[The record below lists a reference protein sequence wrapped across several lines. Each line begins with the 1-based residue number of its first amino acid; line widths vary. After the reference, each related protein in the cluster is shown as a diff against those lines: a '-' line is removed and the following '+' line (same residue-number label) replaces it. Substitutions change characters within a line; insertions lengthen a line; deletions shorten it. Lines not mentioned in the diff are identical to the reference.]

1 MIGQELVGT
10 IFDGRYKIQSV
21 LGQGGMGCVYQAL
34 EIELNRVVALK
45 VLYGTN
51 LNDSDS
57 RLRFIQEGKILS
69 ALAHR
74 HIVSIYRLGIWQGQ
88 IPYIAMEY
96 LEGQSLRSR
105 LNQDQSESADFCLR
119 IGIQSCSALSAVH
132 EAGVVHRDIKP
143 NNIIL
148 LERPEN
154 DYVKI
159 VDFGL
164 SKLLER
170 SDEQKLTKTG
180 LLIGT
185 PQYLSPEQCIGQP
198 ADIRSDIYALGCVLY
213 EILAGRPIFEVDN
226 PIALLH
232 KHTAEAPLALSG
244 LPQGKNLPEGLE
256 AALAKALA
264 KDPVCRYQSMNEF
277 KAALEL
283 VQSGRGN
290 EVDREPLSVFAKAKS
305 KYKSLTVALV
315 SLLLLCL
322 GVAVFYFYS
331 HNNAPVSSEKIS
343 NDNYRVETLRAMEF
357 AGQAKQA
364 ITRGNR
370 EEAAELSNRALGML
384 SSLGEIRSDDIN
396 EQKLEFAVLQILAEV
411 IPQTN
416 LQSFKFTRSGTHFF
430 EARFCKSSLV
440 PTAIESHKIKLA
452 ILENAGD
459 YIGAANTCCS
469 LVYHY
474 YNIGEIKTAESYL
487 QKARTF
493 MARAANVPFRSV
505 PLSMESTYR
514 ITEAYFLFYTGRFTE
529 LRALMPVLLNLA
541 ESVSKQNLA
550 EGSGVYL
557 KIATLY
563 EFLGD
568 DRNAERILQ
577 IIETILNECQD
588 YRYVHP
594 TFIVR
599 ERAVL
604 LCHQRRYKEAE
615 QLLKQRIEENNYGI
629 RKYSF
634 DLRYELGNVLIHQG
648 KYKEAEKTFKRCL
661 EMAKAAD
668 TSNRKYIRRF
678 YDGLASCYQK
688 QGRPVAEKEALK
700 SALALERKAHAET
713 ALFEIYILGRLS
725 DVCFRLGQNQE
736 STSYLQEAERL
747 SAAYDHSPFAQTG
760 SLRNAKAETMGIKAG
775 FLSRKKQYP
784 EAIKLFRQALQLI
797 TINVPDDYSIKVR
810 LLDGLAAALI
820 ADKQTTEAKT
830 VLNAAALLS
839 SYAQEK

>member
-34 EIELNRVVALK
+34 ELELNRIVALK
-45 VLYGTN
+45 VLHGAS

-57 RLRFIQEGKILS
+57 HQRFMQEGRILS
-69 ALAHR
+69 SLTDR
-74 HIVSIYRLGIWQGQ
+74 HIVTIYRLGIWQGQ
-88 IPYIAMEY
+88 TPYIAMEY
-96 LEGQSLRSR
+96 LEGESLRSR
-105 LNQDQSESADFCLR
+105 LNQDPIGSAHFCLR
-119 IGIQSCSALSAVH
+119 IGIQSCNALSVVH
-132 EAGVVHRDIKP
+132 EMGIVHRDIKP

-148 LERPEN
+148 LDKPES

-164 SKLLER
+164 SKLVER
-170 SDEQKLTKTG
+170 PDEQKLTQTG

-185 PQYLSPEQCIGQP
+185 PQYLSPEQCAGQP
-198 ADIRSDIYALGCVLY
+198 ADKRSDIYALGCVLY

-232 KHTAEAPLALSG
+232 KHTSEAPLALSS
-244 LPQGKNLPEGLE
+244 LSQVQNLPVGLE

-264 KDPVCRYQSMNEF
+264 KDPAFRYQSMNEF

-290 EVDREPLSVFAKAKS
+290 EVDREPLSVFAKAQS
-305 KYKSLTVALV
+305 KYKPLTVALV

-364 ITRGNR
+364 IARGNR

-384 SSLGEIRSDDIN
+384 SSLGEIRSDDLN

-416 LQSFKFTRSGTHFF
+416 LQSFKFTQRSTHFF

-440 PTAIESHKIKLA
+440 PTAIESRKIKLA

-469 LVYHY
+469 QVYHY
-474 YNIGEIKTAESYL
+474 YNVGEVKTAESYL

-514 ITEAYFLFYTGRFTE
+514 ITEAYSLFYTGRFTE

-568 DRNAERILQ
+568 HKNAERILQ

-594 TFIVR
+594 TFVVR

-634 DLRYELGNVLIHQG
+634 DLRYELGNVLIRQG
-648 KYKEAEKTFKRCL
+648 KYQEAEKTFKRCL

-668 TSNRKYIRRF
+668 TSNRKYVRRF

-688 QGRPVAEKEALK
+688 SGRPVAEKEALK
-700 SALALERKAHAET
+700 SALALERKAHPEI
-713 ALFEIYILGRLS
+713 ALFEIYLLGRLS
-725 DVCFRLGQNQE
+725 DVCFRLGQNEE

-747 SAAYDHSPFAQTG
+747 AAVYDNSPFGRTA
-760 SLRNAKAETMGIKAG
+760 SLRNAQAEIIGIKAS
-775 FLSRKKQYP
+775 FLFRQKQYGK
-784 EAIKLFRQALQLI
+784 AIKLYRQALQLV
-797 TINVPDDYSIKVR
+797 TIMEIDDCPLKER
-810 LLDGLAAALI
+810 LLDGLVAA
-820 ADKQTTEAKT
+820 Q
-830 VLNAAALLS
+830 
-839 SYAQEK
+839 AQEK